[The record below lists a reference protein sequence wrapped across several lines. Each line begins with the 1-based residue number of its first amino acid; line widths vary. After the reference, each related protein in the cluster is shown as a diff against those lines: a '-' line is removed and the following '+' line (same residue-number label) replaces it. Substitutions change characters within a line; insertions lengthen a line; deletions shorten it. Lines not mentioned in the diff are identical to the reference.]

1 MILDARGGS
10 CVSVPA
16 MATFRAGRRR
26 VGATWA
32 FLLAAVLA
40 TGAAAASCS
49 LGNIARVDCTGDT
62 QCAAAF
68 GAGSRCEAGYC
79 SAASSAGCDQARAD
93 GISCFGCSPKT
104 TQDFQNACS
113 EAACAPFDAARLT
126 KLTADGG
133 LPPLPAKP

>member
-1 MILDARGGS
+1 MARSGE
-10 CVSVPA
+10 A
-16 MATFRAGRRR
+16 RRR

-40 TGAAAASCS
+40 TGMAAASCS
-49 LGNIARVDCTGDT
+49 LGNIARVDCTGDA
-62 QCAAAF
+62 QCASAF

-79 SAASSAGCDQARAD
+79 TAVSSSGCEKTNEN
-93 GISCFGCSPKT
+93 GLPCFGCAPVKP
-104 TQDFQNACS
+104 QDFQNACT
-113 EAACAPFDAARLT
+113 EASCAPFDDAERLT